1 MNLNAYL
8 RKYKSTFFGEIATT
22 IWIFCGKKTI
32 CGSPA
37 VLYVRPHL
45 NLTNYGAL
53 EHQDWYIFQFE
64 WNAQFWFFRRKS
76 FVSEIVNLSFA
87 NYSTT
92 TDKSCLLENNY
103 ELPIEY
109 IIDIVLKLMSFFA
122 VRRRMES
129 FWSTGVIS
137 LGEIIKTSFMAFL
150 LPVEGNFTCCRAG
163 GEFIPI
169 CSSSDPCGG
178 ETSGPHTF
186 L

>member
-1 MNLNAYL
+1 MRRDCFAVCFVLRNEFNLNPIIQLYSL
-8 RKYKSTFFGEIATT
+8 KYNF
-22 IWIFCGKKTI
+22 
-32 CGSPA
+32 
-37 VLYVRPHL
+37 RQ
-45 NLTNYGAL
+45 N
-53 EHQDWYIFQFE
+53 IFQFE

-109 IIDIVLKLMSFFA
+109 IIDIVLKLMFFFA